1 MSEETIGRLKE
12 EMKKEYDAGVSEGM
26 KVVET
31 IGWKE
36 LSRRARVKEWTD
48 EEGGSHS
55 SYEIDISGITLPQGV
70 SDDFVEGFKAALLSA
85 WQKVKGIG

>member
-1 MSEETIGRLKE
+1 MSKEAIERLKE
-12 EMKKEYDAGVSEGM
+12 EMKKDYDAGVSEGM

-36 LSRRARVKEWTD
+36 LSQRVSVKEWTD
-48 EEGGSHS
+48 EEGVSRS
-55 SYEIDISGITLPQGV
+55 SYEINISGITLPQGV
-70 SDDFVEGFKAALLSA
+70 SDDFVEGFKDALLSA